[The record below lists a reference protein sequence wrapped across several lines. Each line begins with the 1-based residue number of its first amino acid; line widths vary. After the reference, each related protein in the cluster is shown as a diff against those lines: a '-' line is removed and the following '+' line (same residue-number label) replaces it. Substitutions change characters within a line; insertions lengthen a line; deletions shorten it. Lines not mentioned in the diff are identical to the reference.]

1 MEGMGEEKL
10 YFPFLKSVKCKKAQ
24 FRAVSQLI
32 LSPIVGYL
40 KSIFCRSWVTVFFFV
55 LILFFFSVWLQLTE
69 EMEKAQSLIDDMSSQ
84 LNEVKI
90 RLVSDYHSFSDNAG
104 NYCVWSP
111 LLLSSVWLYYVL
123 MSCIWYPK
131 YF

>member
-32 LSPIVGYL
+32 LSPILDYL
-40 KSIFCRSWVTVFFFV
+40 KSIFLQELGYKFLFV

-90 RLVSDYHSFSDNAG
+90 RLVSDYHSFSNNTG
-104 NYCVWSP
+104 NNIIVYGLVF
-111 LLLSSVWLYYVL
+111 
-123 MSCIWYPK
+123 SCQAFSYIMC
-131 YF
+131 

>member
-32 LSPIVGYL
+32 LSPILDYL
-40 KSIFCRSWVTVFFFV
+40 KSIFLQKLGYKFLFV

>member
-32 LSPIVGYL
+32 LSPILDYL
-40 KSIFCRSWVTVFFFV
+40 KSIFLQKLGYKFLFV

-90 RLVSDYHSFSDNAG
+90 RLVSDYHSFSNNTG
-104 NYCVWSP
+104 NNIIVYGLVF
-111 LLLSSVWLYYVL
+111 
-123 MSCIWYPK
+123 SCQAFSYIMC
-131 YF
+131 

>member
-90 RLVSDYHSFSDNAG
+90 RLVSDYHSFSNNTG
-104 NYCVWSP
+104 NNIIVYGLVF
-111 LLLSSVWLYYVL
+111 
-123 MSCIWYPK
+123 SCQAFSYIMC
-131 YF
+131 